1 MLKGSL
7 LHELLRYLIYVTDT
21 PLDFYNLALC
31 CRAAAQ
37 IAKEYAPM
45 KKKEF
50 TIIHPLF
57 GWPMLPNG
65 MVHGWHG
72 SSLKHYYDNGRRIC
86 SIKDRG
92 GALEMIWPTER
103 GGVSFMTN
111 NLFIIVRQERVSV
124 LYVEYS
130 KQINFYNCALCKRF
144 HFVDFWRLGRCFS
157 YDASCLDK
165 KCQLKQV
172 KRTLSYKET
181 CRRRRM
187 LIIFFRR
194 NLF

>member
-21 PLDFYNLALC
+21 PLDFYNLSLC
-31 CRAAAQ
+31 CRTAAQ

-50 TIIHPLF
+50 TIIHSLF

-72 SSLKHYYDNGRRIC
+72 SSLKRHYDSGRLIC
-86 SIKDRG
+86 SVKDRG
-92 GALEMIWPTER
+92 GALEMIWPTEH

-111 NLFIIVRQERVSV
+111 NLFITVRQERVSV
-124 LYVEYS
+124 CYVEYAKQLTFTNAFYVKGFILFSFGDWVNVFFMRPLVWIKNVNSSQS
-130 KQINFYNCALCKRF
+130 KG
-144 HFVDFWRLGRCFS
+144 H
-157 YDASCLDK
+157 
-165 KCQLKQV
+165 
-172 KRTLSYKET
+172 
-181 CRRRRM
+181 
-187 LIIFFRR
+187 
-194 NLF
+194 